1 MCRSGQVIA
10 IQKSRTVIQI
20 ESSRSLP
27 WQAKIEACGQSVALV
42 VIEKAQCI
50 ARVPGYETAGDDAG
64 PLRILMRIPKM
75 DTRTA
80 NIRRF
85 DAGFPAA
92 NTSMFKRQR
101 KENVRDTKCS
111 LVDEIVGAGA
121 ETEKRRTQ

>member
-42 VIEKAQCI
+42 VIEKAQCV

-64 PLRILMRIPKM
+64 PLRVLMRIRQM
-75 DTRTA
+75 DTRA
-80 NIRRF
+80 ASNIRRF

-92 NTSMFKRQR
+92 NTSMFERQR
-101 KENVRDTKCS
+101 KENVG
-111 LVDEIVGAGA
+111 VA
-121 ETEKRRTQ
+121 KRI